1 MASNEVLQQSILV
14 VGVGLALPF
23 SVLYFACNSASE
35 CVNRGDCSRVY
46 FESSK
51 YLPQCS
57 FKRVPGLVGSLQYIY
72 NLESNNSESLEL
84 ALRSYCSPGERL
96 QTFQSY
102 TDHTSADQTSDESC
116 TPQYTYPNSIQT
128 EIVDSTHSSSH
139 SQRMCGTWIDAGSA
153 PTPFSANYWAF
164 SGINQETDAV
174 REASLASVSSSLS
187 RTNIGKM
194 AEKCEHTVL
203 AGDMAIL
210 ASAKDAY
217 RHLLTESGVDAVSDS
232 DSALRS
238 IGNIV
243 GHYCDGPVSIGWTYA
258 SSGTSIGAFS
268 ATMYAGT
275 RFSDTAIGEALQMV
289 GEPNSVIEAAVSA
302 NSRVNAAA
310 DASIGY
316 PTLSTLERVYEGASG
331 RTDHGNV
338 SLVYGYAKE
347 LSGFETVSDEDLNAA
362 KHYLKGVAATCSF
375 VVSSSLNY
383 VGYTALPSWSAA
395 QRELKERRESKASI
409 TALGRLKRSNQ
420 HDKHD
425 KHDIEP
431 MSEIDNATVHN
442 ATSAT
447 FSQLVSSSFSSADE
461 QCSAYT
467 TALFPDTIDAERFAI
482 IYSAQMYQK
491 LEIVTRRIQRGVAAV
506 LREDERIRKV
516 LVNPDQVADD
526 VEKVRLRIPGAP
538 RSTWAGADRN
548 LPFAFLDSK
557 DSFFKMVLKQARAVF
572 LDRQDKLVY
581 EATDICEG
589 PSVMDSLTANA
600 YITPSVHCSYY
611 LLGLSLRPFL
621 DPSFD
626 EESILSRWG
635 YVVAHE
641 MAHSTLNTP
650 WITSELEKLLH
661 RYDPTTY
668 SEAIADIVAGMG
680 LLRSNDDWA
689 FKLDAQKLCDHVA
702 QTWCARTGSLYYS
715 MTGGVHPKANH
726 RGDYFCDTLLVDLEM
741 DVDHSL

>member
-1 MASNEVLQQSILV
+1 MATADVLQQSIV
-14 VGVGLALPF
+14 VFGIGLALPF
-23 SVLYFACNSASE
+23 GVLYFACNSATD
-35 CVNRGDCSRVY
+35 CVNRGDCSRVF

-51 YLPQCS
+51 YLPQCN
-57 FKRVPGLVGSLQYIY
+57 FKRVPGLVGSLQYIDDFD
-72 NLESNNSESLEL
+72 SNNSESLEI

-102 TDHTSADQTSDESC
+102 TDHTSDDQTDQTSQELC

-128 EIVDSTHSSSH
+128 EILDSKDSSLH
-139 SQRMCGTWIDAGSA
+139 SQRMCGAWIDAGSA
-153 PTPFSANYWAF
+153 PSPFSASYWAF
-164 SGINQETDAV
+164 SGVDQEADAV
-174 REASLASVSSSLS
+174 REASLAAVSSSLS

-203 AGDMAIL
+203 AGDSAIL
-210 ASAKDAY
+210 ASAKEAY
-217 RHLLTESGVDAVSDS
+217 NHLLTEGGIDAVSDS

-238 IGNIV
+238 LGTIV

-258 SSGTSIGAFS
+258 SGASIGAFS

-289 GEPNSVIEAAVSA
+289 GEAHSVIEAAVSA
-302 NSRVNAAA
+302 NARVNTAA
-310 DASIGY
+310 DASLGY
-316 PTLSTLERVYEGASG
+316 PSVTTLERVYEGASG
-331 RTDHGNV
+331 RTDHDNV
-338 SLVYGYAKE
+338 SLEYGYAEE
-347 LSGFETVSDEDLNAA
+347 LSGFKAVSDEDVNAA

-375 VVSSSLNY
+375 VVSSSLDY
-383 VGYTALPSWSAA
+383 VGYTALPSWSAS
-395 QRELKERRESKASI
+395 QRDLKQRRQSKASI
-409 TALGRLKRSNQ
+409 TSLGRMKRSNQ
-420 HDKHD
+420 
-425 KHDIEP
+425 HDIEP
-431 MSEIDNATVHN
+431 MSELDNVTLHK

-467 TALFPDTIDAERFAI
+467 AALFPDTLDAERFSI
-482 IYSAQMYQK
+482 IYSAALYQK
-491 LEIVTRRIQRGVAAV
+491 LEIITRRIKRGVAAV

-516 LVNPDQVADD
+516 LADPDQVAED
-526 VEKVRLRIPGAP
+526 VEKVRVRIPGAP
-538 RSTWAGADRN
+538 RRTWAGADRN
-548 LPFAFLDSK
+548 LPFAFFDST

-581 EATDICEG
+581 EATDTCEG
-589 PSVMDSLTANA
+589 PSVFDSLTANA
-600 YITPSVHCSYY
+600 YISPGVHCSYY
-611 LLGLSLRPFL
+611 LLGLSLRPFM

-680 LLRSNDDWA
+680 LLRSNNDWA
-689 FKLDAQKLCDHVA
+689 YKLDSQKLCDHVA

-715 MTGGVHPKANH
+715 MTGGVHPKANR
-726 RGDYFCDTLLVDLEM
+726 RGDYFCDTLLVDLGM
-741 DVDHSL
+741 DVSSP